1 MGFWLAIKQI
11 FTGQFG
17 TRTETGAE
25 EQSRSAH
32 ERHRR
37 SKSPG
42 VGAIRGKLTHRT
54 IYTFGATQ
62 SGQSH
67 TKCPICGDPRVHVFS
82 NCVDEVAQN
91 FRCCLRC
98 LDRFGGR
105 TQVDLAAK
113 RSRYAMRVVECM
125 DALDQLRREFP
136 DPERRPAGEKSLQM
150 EIELP
155 FMGYQGIERVL
166 KKIRDRS
173 WTEFDLKKIAG
184 E

>member
-1 MGFWLAIKQI
+1 
-11 FTGQFG
+11 
-17 TRTETGAE
+17 
-25 EQSRSAH
+25 
-32 ERHRR
+32 
-37 SKSPG
+37 
-42 VGAIRGKLTHRT
+42 
-54 IYTFGATQ
+54 
-62 SGQSH
+62 
-67 TKCPICGDPRVHVFS
+67 
-82 NCVDEVAQN
+82 
-91 FRCCLRC
+91 
-98 LDRFGGR
+98 
-105 TQVDLAAK
+105 
-113 RSRYAMRVVECM
+113 MRVVECM